1 MGCGR
6 GAAARRGDDVVD
18 SVAAVSLTEAS
29 RVETGTRSLLQYWL
43 SHVAA
48 GCQLLR

>member
-1 MGCGR
+1 M
-6 GAAARRGDDVVD
+6 VD

-43 SHVAA
+43 SHAAA
-48 GCQLLR
+48 GYLVVTITTEQHTETQ